1 MISPRL
7 TLLFKVLQGAQA
19 GLCVGQCFFFKKSF
33 SMMDFVNDFVNVN
46 SSDFHEHKFFSSMMD
61 FLTERQCSPD
71 GLWSSRRHCRTRCTS
86 GWPPPRT
93 PCTSAFWLNQRLEHH
108 FFRAQMFWAAGV
120 VGRVC
125 ERIEIAAFSL
135 QLQDGQ

>member
-1 MISPRL
+1 M
-7 TLLFKVLQGAQA
+7 VYGAVGDIAAPAAPLA
-19 GLCVGQCFFFKKSF
+19 GLLPA
-33 SMMDFVNDFVNVN
+33 
-46 SSDFHEHKFFSSMMD
+46 HHARPHLE
-61 FLTERQCSPD
+61 
-71 GLWSSRRHCRTRCTS
+71 
-86 GWPPPRT
+86 
-93 PCTSAFWLNQRLEHH
+93 RLEHH